1 MNVLDV
7 RSAHEIESSGG
18 GYLSCAVRLDP
29 DFLDV
34 PDTFNMWLMH
44 FDCMRGCNICIIGK
58 YAHVHMYVFCNLW

>member
-58 YAHVHMYVFCNLW
+58 YAHVHMYVFCKLW